1 MANLVINEQDAK
13 RIREIAEREKRPVEE
28 VVSQMIEAYASRRE
42 TGGAQV
48 EMGKERSSYMMK
60 LYAYARRYWESVSD
74 SERLSLTDEQ
84 LDDQFWCI
92 DPEGIPRLNS
102 DQDKITLPPDGLLA
116 MAQAAE
122 LEGLSATEPAIDY
135 RKILNEDFPEYLWRR
150 MQDSDDKPTT
160 D

>member
-1 MANLVINEQDAK
+1 MANLVIKEQDAK
-13 RIREIAEREKRPVEE
+13 RLQEIAQREKRPVEE

-60 LYAYARRYWESVSD
+60 LYAPTRRYWDSVND

-92 DPEGIPRLNS
+92 DPKCIPRL
-102 DQDKITLPPDGLLA
+102 
-116 MAQAAE
+116 
-122 LEGLSATEPAIDY
+122 
-135 RKILNEDFPEYLWRR
+135 
-150 MQDSDDKPTT
+150 
-160 D
+160 